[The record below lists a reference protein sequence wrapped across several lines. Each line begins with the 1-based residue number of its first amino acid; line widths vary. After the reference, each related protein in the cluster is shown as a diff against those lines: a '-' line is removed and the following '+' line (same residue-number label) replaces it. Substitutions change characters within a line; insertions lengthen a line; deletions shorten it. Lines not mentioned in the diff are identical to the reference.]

1 MAGVEKA
8 FGCSFPR
15 EDEFLSQRV
24 LQPDRV
30 PLLSRRSAVPIIHA
44 AVEFNVEFKERA
56 SSGGNKKGKKLM
68 PCKCQRG
75 DRSPLV

>member
-1 MAGVEKA
+1 MFPHDTYPRLRTTSGLVVETAGVEKA
-8 FGCSFPR
+8 FGCSFAR

-44 AVEFNVEFKERA
+44 AVEFNVEF
-56 SSGGNKKGKKLM
+56 
-68 PCKCQRG
+68 
-75 DRSPLV
+75 